1 MKMQK
6 HRNIIKKRGE
16 CCPDMTLK
24 TILQAFGVSKI
35 SGRFEVVLVTRDQS
49 RGERAEKKKTKI
61 GCEGLAYQGKAANK
75 NNTV

>member
-49 RGERAEKKKTKI
+49 RGERAEKK
-61 GCEGLAYQGKAANK
+61 NK
-75 NNTV
+75 NWLRGASVSREGCK